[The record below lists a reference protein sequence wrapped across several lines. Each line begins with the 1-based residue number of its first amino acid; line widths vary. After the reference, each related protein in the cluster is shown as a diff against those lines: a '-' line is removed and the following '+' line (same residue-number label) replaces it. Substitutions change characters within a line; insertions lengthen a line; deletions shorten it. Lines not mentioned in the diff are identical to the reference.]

1 MKVGSA
7 AHFGYNTSGGGEP
20 SNTGAR
26 AVLCLL
32 ACALALVALACD
44 IPDTEPEPEPPEPEP
59 EPEPPRAGFEAAGSS
74 DSCPVPSFGSASDGD
89 STFSTKR
96 SWGSWDAT
104 VDLGTRVGDD
114 GFSESGYKL
123 VVPCSWRY
131 DRLGRDYDL
140 LDRNDELVAS
150 VIADSFAWGW
160 SLEIYDCAA
169 NLLASVKQ
177 ESLTRAGLELE
188 IKDASGQLAAAADY
202 ELHPIS
208 GDVLTVRG
216 VGGDRQDAV
225 LSTATHAPYEL
236 GGTEWSVVMHA
247 ATATAAGP
255 GGDTRVVSSIVAY
268 MVWKDRDDGKGDF
281 AGVCQQIVI
290 FFELA
295 VFLFLF
301 MLCSAVQLKREAQ
314 AKREQ
319 NLADSNMRAWAAAQR
334 EAREKREKIKREAR
348 EKREQ
353 TAEGA
358 LAAKRGEPSSGTG
371 VTMNPAAAP
380 ELDMDMGGDDEN
392 V

>member
-7 AHFGYNTSGGGEP
+7 AHFGYNTSGGGEL
-20 SNTGAR
+20 SNTGAC
-26 AVLCLL
+26 AVFGWLV
-32 ACALALVALACD
+32 CALALVALD
-44 IPDTEPEPEPPEPEP
+44 GQTPDT
-59 EPEPPRAGFEAAGSS
+59 RAGFEAAGSS

-301 MLCSAVQLKREAQ
+301 MLCSALCKSCAVW
-314 AKREQ
+314 
-319 NLADSNMRAWAAAQR
+319 D
-334 EAREKREKIKREAR
+334 EKLKREAR